1 MIDPCQY
8 TLYVMTA
15 TTAIFIMVA
24 GCNLDY
30 IVHICGSMC
39 LRKKSPS
46 FGLLSTSA
54 DKIFLLNAFQTSV
67 SKATGKIKPTKSYSD
82 YYVFLCSF

>member
-1 MIDPCQY
+1 
-8 TLYVMTA
+8 MTA

-30 IVHICGSMC
+30 NVHICGSMC
-39 LRKKSPS
+39 LRKNHLLLMLLEKKSPS
-46 FGLLSTSA
+46 FGLLSASA
-54 DKIFLLNAFQTSV
+54 DKIFLLNAFQTFV

>member
-1 MIDPCQY
+1 MLIH
-8 TLYVMTA
+8 TLCYDCHRSY
-15 TTAIFIMVA
+15 FHN
-24 GCNLDY
+24 GCWLQSSLH
-30 IVHICGSMC
+30 VHICGSMC

-54 DKIFLLNAFQTSV
+54 DQIFLLNAFQTFV
-67 SKATGKIKPTKSYSD
+67 GKATGKIKPTKSYSD